1 MSFGDRYNMKPNPAA
16 VANTITTSRIVPIA
30 ISRWIRLMSAIAR
43 VIMSPIVNCEK
54 NRAP

>member
-16 VANTITTSRIVPIA
+16 VANTITTRRIVPIA

-43 VIMSPIVNCEK
+43 VIMSPIVNRE
-54 NRAP
+54 